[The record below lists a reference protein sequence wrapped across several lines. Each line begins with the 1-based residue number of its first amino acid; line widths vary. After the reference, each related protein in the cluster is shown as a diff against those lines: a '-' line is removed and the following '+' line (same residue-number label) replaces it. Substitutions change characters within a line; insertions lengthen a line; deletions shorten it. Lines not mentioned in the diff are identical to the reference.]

1 MKKVKFWKN
10 KLDSVGNSRENI
22 EIVVKL
28 DTSPSIVKIVQT
40 AKVEIMLK
48 ELEQIIACTAAS
60 RAMT

>member
-1 MKKVKFWKN
+1 MKKVKYWKN